1 MELAV
6 AERYSVFC
14 SRKIPQE
21 EDTCSSQGALPV
33 YFQRDLKAPAVRQCH
48 L

>member
-6 AERYSVFC
+6 AERQSLL
-14 SRKIPQE
+14 E
-21 EDTCSSQGALPV
+21 EDTCSSQDALPV
-33 YFQRDLKAPAVRQCH
+33 YFQRDLKAPAVRQHH